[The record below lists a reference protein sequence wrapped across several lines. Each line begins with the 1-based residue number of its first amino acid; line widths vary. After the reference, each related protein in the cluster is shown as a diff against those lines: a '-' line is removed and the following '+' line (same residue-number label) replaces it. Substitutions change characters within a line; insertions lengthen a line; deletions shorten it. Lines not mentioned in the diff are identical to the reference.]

1 MIEQGGSCSE
11 NHVIDAKWYKAGK
24 ELGDSYLLLST
35 APDFLVLQIFRSS
48 PEFQESSF
56 GNHVVPQYREDSE
69 PFSMIQWM
77 GYSFLLIVRNEP
89 VTTRANKS

>member
-1 MIEQGGSCSE
+1 M
-11 NHVIDAKWYKAGK
+11 IDAKWYKAGK
-24 ELGDSYLLLST
+24 ESGDFYLLLST
-35 APDFLVLQIFRSS
+35 APDFLVLQIFRSP

-56 GNHVVPQYREDSE
+56 GNHVVPQYREDNE